1 MAAPGLLGLR
11 LIVTVDCARKP
22 GHATIR
28 NALQIKIQDLMYCFI
43 FNSSVDN
50 IFSRFLHQSL
60 ENAVG
65 EWPACSIFLLPLV
78 RTEMCV
84 FLTCLCHLRKYWA
97 YWCWGEVLFP
107 GAQ

>member
-28 NALQIKIQDLMYCFI
+28 NALHIKIQERMYCFI

-65 EWPACSIFLLPLV
+65 EWPSCSIFLLPLV
-78 RTEMCV
+78 RPEMCV
-84 FLTCLCHLRKYWA
+84 FLTSLCHLRNYCA
-97 YWCWGEVLFP
+97 YSGWRAALFP
-107 GAQ
+107 G